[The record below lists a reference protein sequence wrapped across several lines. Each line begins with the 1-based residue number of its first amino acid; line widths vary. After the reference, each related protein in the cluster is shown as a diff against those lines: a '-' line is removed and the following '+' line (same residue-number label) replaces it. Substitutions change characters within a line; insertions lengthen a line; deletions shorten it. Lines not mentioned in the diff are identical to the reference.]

1 MIAHSY
7 FVLQNIICCCCCSG
21 HHRGSSRRVGEV
33 DVRGE
38 GERAEQAE
46 HRRGHEDSR
55 LVLSTLRRD
64 SGSKIFASNMLN
76 TLSHWSNTDKLV
88 NLVKFLPTQ
97 WKSDSLHFF
106 PSRWF
111 RKWSGADDVFR
122 TRSPPRPQQLE
133 LLPGDNLVQGWYILN
148 INFSTLRNT

>member
-7 FVLQNIICCCCCSG
+7 FVLQNTICCCCCSG
-21 HHRGSSRRVGEV
+21 HHRGSSSRVGEV

-76 TLSHWSNTDKLV
+76 TLSHWSNTDEQVKLD
-88 NLVKFLPTQ
+88 KFLPTQ

-106 PSRWF
+106 F
-111 RKWSGADDVFR
+111 HLDDLGSDQER
-122 TRSPPRPQQLE
+122 TTSSERDHLRGSNNWNCFQ
-133 LLPGDNLVQGWYILN
+133 VTIL
-148 INFSTLRNT
+148 IKAGTF